1 MSCKQ
6 RPFCD
11 MRPSMQKNCLLQHA
25 KVGQTMQTTYD
36 LPDESFRYGK
46 VVHDPNTVSDCLRW
60 DTRSPDL
67 IRATRRNSRETSPER
82 PQTTRVTRSSNQ
94 YDEESRDPRRRR
106 HSPQDCETHVPR
118 TSRKENA
125 IQSPTRYTQ
134 PTAKKEAPG
143 KKDFVATNKAAL
155 KAGCVTAR
163 DFREFQKNTHICVKP
178 EENLAVAEDEFA
190 RAVHR
195 SMVHGRPN
203 HVKSEIKDCLTWQG
217 YKEAKEKA
225 IQTRE
230 VKSARRQV
238 KASMKPRG
246 IRHTRASRGHTHK
259 PEAPP
264 SYADTFKIKRFRDI
278 EGYAIEDKW

>member
-1 MSCKQ
+1 MTCKQ

-36 LPDESFRYGK
+36 LPDDSFRYGK
-46 VVHDPNTVSDCLRW
+46 VVHDPTTVSDCLRW
-60 DTRSPDL
+60 DTRSPEL
-67 IRATRRNSRETSPER
+67 IRACNRSPSPDR
-82 PQTTRVTRSSNQ
+82 PQTARVARPSDST
-94 YDEESRDPRRRR
+94 DLRRRR
-106 HSPQDCETHVPR
+106 QSPEEEEFHAPK
-118 TSRKENA
+118 TSRRERA

-134 PTAKKEAPG
+134 PTAKNASTG
-143 KKDFVATNKAAL
+143 RKDYVATNKAAL
-155 KAGCVTAR
+155 KAGCITAH
-163 DFREFQKNTHICVKP
+163 DFREFQKNTNICVKP
-178 EENLAVAEDEFA
+178 EENLAAAEDEFS
-190 RAVHR
+190 RSVHR

-230 VKSARRQV
+230 VKTARRQV
-238 KASMKPRG
+238 KASMKPKG
-246 IRHTRASRGHTHK
+246 VRHTRASRGHTHK